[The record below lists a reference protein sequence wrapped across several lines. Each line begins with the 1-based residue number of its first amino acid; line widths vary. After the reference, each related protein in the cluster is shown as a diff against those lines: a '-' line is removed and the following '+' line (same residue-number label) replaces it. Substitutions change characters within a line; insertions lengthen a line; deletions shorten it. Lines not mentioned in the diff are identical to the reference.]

1 LSGVRRLR
9 TLFDDF
15 RLRVHKPKLHHEF
28 LIVTAAYNAETF
40 VRKHLASTSGQ
51 KYPKERYRHL
61 IIDDA
66 STDATGDI
74 VQDVARN
81 SSNVDYVRNTERRG
95 GCANLTRAFRDADPG
110 SIVLQVDG
118 DDWLPDPHVL
128 SYLNLLYQD
137 PELWMTY
144 NTWSFSDG
152 RAALNSSPIPE
163 HVVSARSYRDEA
175 WTSSHLHSFRA
186 KLFRHVREESLIDP
200 ETGDYFHSA
209 VDMAHYFPMLELSG
223 AHARHVE
230 RVLYVYNL
238 HSGSIENNQRE
249 KQLGCERRIRSLERY
264 GPLASL
270 DGSPDEDARSQSKS
284 VMPADK

>member
-1 LSGVRRLR
+1 M
-9 TLFDDF
+9 LFEEF
-15 RLRVHKPKLHHEF
+15 RLRVMKPKLHHEF
-28 LIVTAAYNAETF
+28 LIVTAAHNAENY
-40 VRKHLASTSGQ
+40 VRRHLASIRGQ
-51 KYPKERYRHL
+51 NYPKERYRHL

-66 STDATGDI
+66 STDATGEL
-74 VQDVARN
+74 VEQFARD
-81 SSNVDYVRNTERRG
+81 SSNVEYRRNTERRG

-137 PELWMTY
+137 LELWMTY
-144 NTWSFSDG
+144 NTWAFADG
-152 RAALNSSPIPE
+152 RPALNSSPLPE
-163 HVVSARSYRDEA
+163 YVVRARSYRDEA

-200 ETGDYFHSA
+200 ETGDYFRSA

-223 AHARHVE
+223 THARHVE

-238 HSGSIENNQRE
+238 HPGSIGTTQRE
-249 KQLGCERRIRSLERY
+249 QQLGCEKRIRNLERY
-264 GPLASL
+264 APLASL
-270 DGSPDEDARSQSKS
+270 EG
-284 VMPADK
+284 